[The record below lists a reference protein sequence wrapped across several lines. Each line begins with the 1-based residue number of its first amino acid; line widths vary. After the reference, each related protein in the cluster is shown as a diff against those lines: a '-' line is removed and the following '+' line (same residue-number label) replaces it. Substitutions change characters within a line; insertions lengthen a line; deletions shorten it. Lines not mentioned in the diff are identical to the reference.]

1 MDHQPCL
8 TVSAQAVSLA
18 ARISALLERYTIT
31 QEAAV
36 SLIKSKRSS
45 QLQRSKVI
53 LCLYQYALFPIRVD
67 GSRGKE
73 KNFFSREKAERRH
86 RSFLLSPN
94 PSPLFK
100 KSGVFCKVESS
111 PLLEIIYPY
120 GEQSQSSRRLSIIWT
135 AVLSHHRTCRSA
147 YGGSVT

>member
-1 MDHQPCL
+1 MYVGCPYKTPPYFGGVNAVLTVERKNMDHQPCL

-86 RSFLLSPN
+86 RSFLLSPDPN
-94 PSPLFK
+94 PFL
-100 KSGVFCKVESS
+100 SS
-111 PLLEIIYPY
+111 AALC
-120 GEQSQSSRRLSIIWT
+120 G
-135 AVLSHHRTCRSA
+135 
-147 YGGSVT
+147 GGSRKAEFFVKKGSAPY